1 MESGERR
8 RRIAISEASDKLW
21 RGEITRS
28 AFLRVCAGAGIGLA
42 GLGLSRPRRAT
53 AAPPPTQQISAT
65 AGPSSA
71 IEPSSDQHTFL
82 RDVGRTF
89 AGQTVH
95 VVTEDTPPSLA
106 TLEIMQQE
114 FMPLTG
120 INVLWEILPLD
131 RVLAKV
137 SADTARQAGTNDIFY
152 LDQAWVGRFANDT
165 VPVRELLARKEL
177 AYPHYNF
184 DDILPALVEHVASYD
199 G

>member
-21 RGEITRS
+21 SGVITRS

-42 GLGLSRPRRAT
+42 GLGLSWPRRAT
-53 AAPPPTQQISAT
+53 AAAPTTQQIRAT

-106 TLEIMQQE
+106 TREIMKHE
-114 FMPLTG
+114 FIPLTG
-120 INVLWEILPLD
+120 IDVVWELLPLD
-131 RVLAKV
+131 RVLSKV
-137 SADTARQAGTNDIFY
+137 SADAARRADTNDIFY
-152 LDQAWVGRFANDT
+152 LDQAWVGQIGRASC
-165 VPVRELLARKEL
+165 RE
-177 AYPHYNF
+177 
-184 DDILPALVEHVASYD
+184 
-199 G
+199 

>member
-1 MESGERR
+1 MDPVETQRR
-8 RRIAISEASDKLW
+8 LAIAEASDKLW
-21 RGEITRS
+21 HGEITRS

-42 GLGLSRPRRAT
+42 GLGLSWPRRAT
-53 AAPPPTQQISAT
+53 AAAPTTQQIRAT
-65 AGPSSA
+65 AGPNSA
-71 IEPSSDQHTFL
+71 IEPSSDQHKFL

-137 SADTARQAGTNDIFY
+137 SADTASILTFRLCFT
-152 LDQAWVGRFANDT
+152 
-165 VPVRELLARKEL
+165 AR
-177 AYPHYNF
+177 
-184 DDILPALVEHVASYD
+184 
-199 G
+199 